1 MKKIFNFMLVLG
13 GMLVLSASCNKI
25 LEEHPKTIYT
35 PGYFSTTAGVEGGL
49 TALYSHLRDVYGDPY
64 TWSDLEAATDECT
77 FSNSGFRGNDFSTG
91 ANVTADNCP
100 KSGFWNF
107 TYINTANGIIE
118 NATAAGMSESL
129 IAEARFFRAFYY
141 FDLVRIF
148 GGVPLDLGSGEL
160 AFNTSA
166 VRVSVR
172 NTVEEVYK
180 KCIFP
185 DLEFALANIPD
196 KPRIGGALSKTAVRI
211 LLSRAYLTYGWWLEN
226 PKGLP
231 TYPECNRNAGEA
243 KTYFQKAYD
252 LAVEGIENPGPY
264 GLESSYY
271 KVSLGSNDY
280 NKEQV
285 FYSDR
290 TEKSAQYNG
299 APVTGWDQGTNFVCW
314 FHQWNYS
321 AVTCNDNTGAPTNP
335 MLRTDSQF
343 MGRPWTRLAPTHE
356 ALHTFTDIDKDS
368 RFDGT
373 FTWIYRT
380 NWDQFGAATEWVEG
394 PHGNHIGVKEPFLV
408 FFPYVDES
416 VQYPTDLSGNLVG
429 QGFGAKDGVDSYV
442 IDLRGV
448 NRFTYP
454 GLWKQGPYR
463 TNTGSPAGAGEA
475 NVGSTRPYII
485 YKFSELYFIA
495 AEAQVKGATAKAGKS
510 AYDLI
515 NVIRARAGKWE
526 FKNNEQE
533 KYSADFSAELTAKT
547 PNPVTIDFLLDEML
561 REYYGEGKRWFDLA
575 RTQQWLERALTYTIT
590 ETQTTHTPVTNTRDI
605 IELNYMNPI
614 PQSQINAMQMSEE
627 EKKAYQTPGYWLE

>member
-35 PGYFSTTAGVEGGL
+35 PGYFSTPAGVEGGL

-91 ANVTADNCP
+91 AHVTADNCP

-166 VRVSVR
+166 VRISVR

-231 TYPECNRNAGEA
+231 TYPECSRNAGDA

-335 MLRTDSQF
+335 ILRTDSQF
-343 MGRPWTRLAPTHE
+343 LGRPWTRLAPTHE

-373 FTWIYRT
+373 FTWIFRT
-380 NWDQFGAATEWVEG
+380 NWDQFGAATQWVEG
-394 PHGNHIGVKEPFLV
+394 PHGNHIGVKEPFLI
-408 FFPYVDES
+408 FYPYVDES
-416 VQYPTDLSGNLVG
+416 VQYPTNLSGNLVG
-429 QGFGAKDGVDSYV
+429 QGFGTKDGEDSYV
-442 IDLRGV
+442 IDLRGI

-510 AYDLI
+510 ARDLI
-515 NVIRARAGKWE
+515 NVIRARAAKWE

-547 PNPVTIDFLLDEML
+547 PNPVTIDFILDELL

-590 ETQTTHTPVTNTRDI
+590 ETATSHTPVTNTRDI

-614 PQSQINAMQMSEE
+614 PQGQINAMQMSEE

>member
-13 GMLVLSASCNKI
+13 GMLVLAASCNKI
-25 LEEHPKTIYT
+25 LEEHPKTIFT
-35 PGYFSTTAGVEGGL
+35 PGYFSTPAGVEGGL

-64 TWSDLEAATDECT
+64 TWSDLEAATDETT

-91 ANVTADNCP
+91 AHVTADNCP

-107 TYINTANGIIE
+107 TYVNTANGIIE

-141 FDLVRIF
+141 FDMVRIF

-166 VRVSVR
+166 VRVSTR

-185 DLEFALANIPD
+185 DLEFALENIPD

-211 LLSRAYLTYGWWLEN
+211 LLSRAYLTYAWWLEN

-231 TYPECNRNAGEA
+231 TYPECTRNAGDA
-243 KTYFQKAYD
+243 RTYFQKAYD
-252 LAVEGIENPGPY
+252 LAVQGIENPGPY
-264 GLESSYY
+264 GLESSFY

-290 TEKSAQYNG
+290 TEKSEQYNG

-321 AVTCNDNTGAPTNP
+321 AATVNDNTGKATTP
-335 MLRTDSQF
+335 MQRTDSQF
-343 MGRPWTRLAPTHE
+343 LGRPWTRLAPTHE

-380 NWDQFGAATEWVEG
+380 NWDQFGADTEWVVG
-394 PHGNHIGVKEPFLV
+394 PHGNHIGVKEPLLV
-408 FFPYVDES
+408 FLPYVDES
-416 VQYPTDLSGNLVG
+416 VTYPTNLTGNLVS

-442 IDLRGV
+442 IDLRGI

-495 AEAQVKGATAKAGKS
+495 AEAQVKGASAKAGKS

-515 NVIRARAGKWE
+515 NVIRSRAGKWE

-533 KYSADFSAELTAKT
+533 EYSADFSAELTAKT

-575 RTQQWLERALTYTIT
+575 RTQQWLERAQTYTIT
-590 ETQTTHTPVTNTRDI
+590 ETTTSHTPVKLTRDI
-605 IELNYMNPI
+605 IQLNYMNPI
-614 PQSQINAMQMSEE
+614 PQGQINAMQMSEE
-627 EKKAYQTPGYWLE
+627 EKMAYQTPGYWLE

>member
-25 LEEHPKTIYT
+25 LEEHPKTVYT
-35 PGYFSTTAGVEGGL
+35 PGYFSTPAGVEGGL

-91 ANVTADNCP
+91 AHVTADNCP

-231 TYPECNRNAGEA
+231 TYPECTRNTADA

-264 GLESSYY
+264 GLESSFY

-299 APVTGWDQGTNFVCW
+299 APITGWDQGTNFVCW

-321 AVTCNDNTGAPTNP
+321 AVTCKDNTGAAINP
-335 MLRTDSQF
+335 IQRTDSQF
-343 MGRPWTRLAPTHE
+343 LGRPWTRLAPTHE

-373 FTWIYRT
+373 FTWIFRT
-380 NWDQFGAATEWVEG
+380 NWNQFGMETEWVEG

-408 FFPYVDES
+408 FYPYVDES
-416 VQYPTDLSGNLVG
+416 VQYPTSLSGNLVG

-442 IDLRGV
+442 IDLRGI

-510 AYDLI
+510 ARDLI
-515 NVIRARAGKWE
+515 NVIRARAAKWE

-547 PNPVTIDFLLDEML
+547 PNPVTIDFILDELL

-590 ETQTTHTPVTNTRDI
+590 ETQTTHTPVTSTRDI

-614 PQSQINAMQMSEE
+614 PQGQINAMQMSEE

>member
-35 PGYFSTTAGVEGGL
+35 PGYFSTPAGVEGGL

-91 ANVTADNCP
+91 AHVTADNCP

-166 VRVSVR
+166 VRISVR

-231 TYPECNRNAGEA
+231 TYPECSRNAGDA

-335 MLRTDSQF
+335 ILRTDSQF
-343 MGRPWTRLAPTHE
+343 LGRPWTRLAPTHE

-373 FTWIYRT
+373 FTWIFRT
-380 NWDQFGAATEWVEG
+380 NWDQFGAATQWVEG

-408 FFPYVDES
+408 FYPYVDES
-416 VQYPTDLSGNLVG
+416 VQYPTNLSGNLVG

-442 IDLRGV
+442 IDLRGI

-510 AYDLI
+510 ARDLI
-515 NVIRARAGKWE
+515 NVIRARAAKWE

-547 PNPVTIDFLLDEML
+547 PNPVTIDFILDELL

-590 ETQTTHTPVTNTRDI
+590 ETATSHTPVTNTRDI

-614 PQSQINAMQMSEE
+614 PQGQINAMQMSEE